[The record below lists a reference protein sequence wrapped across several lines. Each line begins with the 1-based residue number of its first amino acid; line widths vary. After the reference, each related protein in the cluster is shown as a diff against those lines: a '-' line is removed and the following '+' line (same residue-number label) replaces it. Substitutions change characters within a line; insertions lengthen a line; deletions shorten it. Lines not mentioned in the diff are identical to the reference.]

1 MEKERI
7 NILIGSDINYAPY
20 YGVMLTS
27 LFINNRES
35 QFDIFL
41 LTDNSWTEKETKKFE
56 KLCASYH
63 SRFFVRVVEEEEL
76 RICPLNPNNHISR
89 STYYRLRAAV
99 LLPDS
104 VDKILYLDGDMI
116 VCGDIRELWNY
127 DISGK
132 AIAGV
137 VDSLQFDDETYN
149 RLGFEKKYGYI
160 NAGVELINLYY
171 WRKNQVS
178 QLVIN
183 YIKNHQESLPMMD
196 QDAINAVL
204 APVKSCLPIC
214 YNFQTMY
221 LTKFFSKN
229 FTSEF
234 MNEVLITSKIPVVI
248 HYNGG
253 TKPWHWRYYGLPYRR
268 EWLFAYRHS
277 SWCCAYK
284 FTPLSGFV
292 KYLVKRILLKDALIR
307 ARREQYIPESYDL

>member
-104 VDKILYLDGDMI
+104 VDKILYLDGDTI
-116 VCGDIRELWNY
+116 VRGSLKELY
-127 DISGK
+127 DINMDNHS
-132 AIAGV
+132 IAA
-137 VDSLQFDDETYN
+137 SIEPTIN
-149 RLGFEKKYGYI
+149 KK
-160 NAGVELINLYY
+160 
-171 WRKNQVS
+171 RKNTY
-178 QLVIN
+178 LMKFN
-183 YIKNHQESLPMMD
+183 IK
-196 QDAINAVL
+196 
-204 APVKSCLPIC
+204 
-214 YNFQTMY
+214 
-221 LTKFFSKN
+221 
-229 FTSEF
+229 
-234 MNEVLITSKIPVVI
+234 
-248 HYNGG
+248 
-253 TKPWHWRYYGLPYRR
+253 
-268 EWLFAYRHS
+268 
-277 SWCCAYK
+277 
-284 FTPLSGFV
+284 
-292 KYLVKRILLKDALIR
+292 
-307 ARREQYIPESYDL
+307 